1 MRVSA
6 DRLASDAEV
15 TGFQPDVLE
24 KVIHLLGLLDA
35 IRSHPFLKGKLALK
49 GGTAL
54 NLFVFDVPRLS
65 VDIDLNYVGAET
77 TQAMLDERPLIEEAM
92 EAVFSRE
99 DLSIRRI
106 PQAHAGGKWS
116 LRYPAAS
123 GQSGRIDVDVNYMFR
138 VPLWPVTTID
148 SRPVGSWRATDIP
161 VVDIHELSAG
171 KLTALLARRRARDLF
186 DSSLVLSID
195 GLDIAKLRTAFVVYG
210 AMVRRDW
217 RTVSAEDVAFDPRE
231 LSSQLIPALRA
242 DGMDGLDAAAYGER
256 LVRESRRVLSELLP
270 FSGEEL
276 SFLDLLLDAG
286 EIDANLLTTDKALQ
300 DRIQGQP
307 LLEWKAQ
314 NVRRHKGLLSDR
326 ADGGLTK

>member
-116 LRYPAAS
+116 LRYP
-123 GQSGRIDVDVNYMFR
+123 GRLQVR
-138 VPLWPVTTID
+138 VAESMWTSTTCFAYHCGL
-148 SRPVGSWRATDIP
+148 SRP
-161 VVDIHELSAG
+161 
-171 KLTALLARRRARDLF
+171 
-186 DSSLVLSID
+186 
-195 GLDIAKLRTAFVVYG
+195 
-210 AMVRRDW
+210 
-217 RTVSAEDVAFDPRE
+217 
-231 LSSQLIPALRA
+231 
-242 DGMDGLDAAAYGER
+242 
-256 LVRESRRVLSELLP
+256 
-270 FSGEEL
+270 
-276 SFLDLLLDAG
+276 
-286 EIDANLLTTDKALQ
+286 
-300 DRIQGQP
+300 
-307 LLEWKAQ
+307 
-314 NVRRHKGLLSDR
+314 
-326 ADGGLTK
+326 